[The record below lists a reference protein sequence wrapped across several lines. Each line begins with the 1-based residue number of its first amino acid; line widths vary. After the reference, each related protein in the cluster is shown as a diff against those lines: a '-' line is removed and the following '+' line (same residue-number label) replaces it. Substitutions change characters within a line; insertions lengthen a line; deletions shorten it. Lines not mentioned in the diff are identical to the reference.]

1 MSEPMEVDE
10 DEVQR
15 QRRKYEERR
24 RQLEEEERRAK
35 YEGLLSDEDVDDDTF
50 ITARQKKKELAKR
63 RLLLNNVLRNKQDVV
78 EEVDDLVEEK
88 KRRIEREKEEE
99 EKRKTLL
106 EKHNERLQ
114 KEQDEEIDEVEKKKR
129 EESQLLENVSKSGA
143 LVTVGEMAR
152 GVKYEEQIKT
162 AWKPPLHIRRQ
173 SEEDTEAFRKQK
185 GIKVEGEQVPAAIG
199 TFAEMKIPP
208 CILNAM
214 RQKGIIQPTVIQMQG
229 IPVALTGRDMIGI
242 ASTGSGKTL
251 TFVLPL
257 VMFCAE
263 QELRMRFEKGEGPYG
278 LIIVPSRELAKQIF
292 DVVKWLFE
300 ALENDDDRIS
310 CRAGLAIGGETFKDQ
325 ARNFRYGVHICVA
338 TPGRLSDLLNHKVFN
353 LQVCRYLCLDEADR
367 MLDMGFEEEL
377 KGIFSY
383 FKGQRQTLL
392 FSATMPKKIQNFAKS
407 ALVKS
412 VVVNV
417 GRAGAASLN
426 VTQEIEYCRTEDKLT
441 KILSCLQKTPPKVLI
456 FAEKKVDVDNI
467 YEYLLLKGV
476 AAASLHGGKD
486 QKDRHLGVEKFR
498 EGRKDV
504 LVATDVASK
513 GLDFE
518 NIQHVINYDMPED
531 IENYVH
537 RIGRTGRSG
546 KRGLATTFI
555 NRKAD
560 LSILADLKHLLLE
573 AGQKL
578 PVFLKEI
585 AVDQEEHDDNYDD
598 EGEDKGC
605 SYCSG
610 LGHRITNCPKLE
622 SVRTK
627 AANTLLRPDMSAQE
641 GL

>member
-1 MSEPMEVDE
+1 MEVDE

-15 QRRKYEERR
+15 QKRKYEERR
-24 RQLEEEERRAK
+24 RQLEREERKAQF
-35 YEGLLSDEDVDDDTF
+35 EGLLSSEDEDNTDIYV
-50 ITARQKKKELAKR
+50 TARQRKKEMAKR
-63 RLLLNNVLRNKQDVV
+63 RLLLQNALRNKQEVV
-78 EEVDDLVEEK
+78 EEVDDIVEEK
-88 KRRIEREKEEE
+88 KRRIEKEKEEE
-99 EKRKTLL
+99 EKKKTLL

-114 KEQDEEIDEVEKKKR
+114 KEQDEEVDETEKKKR
-129 EESQLLENVSKSGA
+129 EESELLENVSKSGA
-143 LVTVGEMAR
+143 LVTVGEMAK
-152 GVKYEEQIKT
+152 GVKYEEAIKT
-162 AWKPPLHIRRQ
+162 AWRPPHHIRKQ
-173 SEEDTEAFRKQK
+173 SKEDIENFRKQR
-185 GIKVEGEQVPAAIG
+185 GIKVEGESVPPAIG
-199 TFAEMKIPP
+199 TFSEMKIPQ
-208 CILNAM
+208 CILKAL
-214 RQKGIIQPTVIQMQG
+214 RKKGIIQPTVIQMQG

-263 QELRMRFEKGEGPYG
+263 QELKLKFEKGEGPYG

-292 DVVKWLFE
+292 DVVKWILE
-300 ALENDDDRIS
+300 ALQGQDHRIN
-310 CRAGLAIGGETFKDQ
+310 CRAGLAIGGEAFKDQ
-325 ARNFRYGVHICVA
+325 ARTFRNGVHICVA

-383 FKGQRQTLL
+383 FRGQRQTLL

-441 KILSCLQKTPPKVLI
+441 KILNCLQKTPPKVLI
-456 FAEKKVDVDNI
+456 FAEKKMDVDNI

-486 QKDRHLGVEKFR
+486 QKDRHLGVEEFR

-560 LSILADLKHLLLE
+560 LSVLADLKHLLLE

-578 PVFLKEI
+578 PIFLKEI
-585 AVDQEEHDDNYDD
+585 AGDQHEVDDNYD
-598 EGEDKGC
+598 ESSEDKGC

-622 SVRTK
+622 SVRSK